1 MAGPRD
7 SAGPRQ
13 RTETQSPAGTLT
25 GWRAANVLR
34 ACQSSGATAAHR
46 AAERLLAGKL
56 FGRMTDALATAS
68 DEGRDKPR

>member
-1 MAGPRD
+1 MADPRD

-34 ACQSSGATAAHR
+34 ACQSSGATAAQR
-46 AAERLLAGKL
+46 AADATSGRQAVWAHDGCLGDGER
-56 FGRMTDALATAS
+56 
-68 DEGRDKPR
+68 